1 MSLGIQESDLL
12 LREDYSA
19 LKLSVRDLHTCAHRF
34 MRTDSVISDRWYIGA
49 YTRCTLIPCKY
60 RAAICSATVRVCVCV
75 CVLNEIR
82 LCPIH
87 QGKSSFSASL
97 LLHVGSWLS
106 RPKPHVIYPAT
117 SPTNYSLHTAAENQR
132 PHTFLTH
139 THTHTQVGWVNRREG
154 QRRKKT
160 HRMCRFQ
167 ITPMNLTAYTCDT
180 WYLIHPAPISY
191 LFAWPVRKR
200 RSCPQCCS
208 SSAGVWTGTGTL
220 WCLSWHLHRC
230 TACGPGR
237 AGTASSGPATG
248 PPAGCTEAGHRWCR
262 PRGSVKGSWPE
273 TWMRGTNNEVI
284 FTHYAIS
291 GQVYASSRAKVTT
304 DRRFLPISYADQRNK
319 VVLFIKWSKNPAD
332 AAVCQGVMQPLDRQ
346 S

>member
-139 THTHTQVGWVNRREG
+139 THTHTSRVSESEG
-154 QRRKKT
+154 GTTEKENTQDV
-160 HRMCRFQ
+160 Q
-167 ITPMNLTAYTCDT
+167 ISNNTYESDC
-180 WYLIHPAPISY
+180 IH
-191 LFAWPVRKR
+191 L
-200 RSCPQCCS
+200 
-208 SSAGVWTGTGTL
+208 
-220 WCLSWHLHRC
+220 WHL
-230 TACGPGR
+230 
-237 AGTASSGPATG
+237 
-248 PPAGCTEAGHRWCR
+248 
-262 PRGSVKGSWPE
+262 
-273 TWMRGTNNEVI
+273 
-284 FTHYAIS
+284 IS
-291 GQVYASSRAKVTT
+291 DTSCAH
-304 DRRFLPISYADQRNK
+304 FLPICMTRPKTEELSTVLQFQRRCLNWYWHSLMP
-319 VVLFIKWSKNPAD
+319 VLAPSPMYCMWSW
-332 AAVCQGVMQPLDRQ
+332 
-346 S
+346 